1 MSDDTPVQDGAPA
14 AAPVDQAPAQASPPP
29 DPAFVA
35 AIAQAVAAAM
45 APPPSPAPLSPAS
58 VPTPA
63 AAAPADEQ
71 PAEPAY
77 KPGSLAVHTYDHF
90 GRTAHQVLLVVGTYQ
105 APITDRAGQI
115 TGHQARLRLL
125 PVGVAHETAD
135 LPADAE
141 QLVPA
146 DEFDWEDAA

>member
-1 MSDDTPVQDGAPA
+1 MSDDTPVQDAAPA
-14 AAPVDQAPAQASPPP
+14 AAPVDQAPAQASPAP

-45 APPPSPAPLSPAS
+45 APPPSPAPVSPAS
-58 VPTPA
+58 VPTSA
-63 AAAPADEQ
+63 AAQPADEQ
-71 PAEPAY
+71 PDVPAY

-90 GRTAHQVLLVVGTYQ
+90 GHTAHQVLLVVGTYQ
-105 APITDRAGQI
+105 APITDRTGQV

-125 PVGVAHETAD
+125 PIGVAHETAD